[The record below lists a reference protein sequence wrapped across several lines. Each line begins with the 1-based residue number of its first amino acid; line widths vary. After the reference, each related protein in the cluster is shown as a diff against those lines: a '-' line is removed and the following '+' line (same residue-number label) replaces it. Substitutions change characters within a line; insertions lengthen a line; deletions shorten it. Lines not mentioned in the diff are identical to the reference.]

1 MRIIQL
7 DEKAIH
13 ESIKV
18 LKSGGLV
25 IFPSDTVYGAL
36 VDSTNQK
43 AVTKLIGF
51 KNRPIGKPISV
62 FVSDMDMLKEYVD
75 MGSGEL
81 LLAKLLPGPF
91 TVILDS
97 KHKTDLKLESE
108 RGTLG
113 VRIPDNSP
121 IIQLVEKFGK
131 PITATSA
138 NLSGRPAHY
147 SVETLLHEFPQS
159 KKNMIDL
166 IVDGGKLPRNKPST
180 VIDLT
185 TPEIKIMRHGDVDI
199 KDSQTFI
206 SRSSDETEKIAQFIV
221 KKELEKKLNKPPVF
235 ILEGDMGVGKTIFV
249 KGVGRLFDIENI
261 TSPTY
266 VISCEY
272 KINKWG
278 LDQFIHCDLFNIEE
292 SNEFK
297 YLGLETYVKPGNI
310 LFIEWGEKVGKL
322 YDLLKSKGIIIH
334 VKMKYKG
341 EKEREIE
348 ISL

>member
-1 MRIIQL
+1 MRTIPL
-7 DEKAIH
+7 DENAIH

-18 LKSGGLV
+18 LQSGGLV

-36 VDSTNQK
+36 VDSTNK
-43 AVTKLIGF
+43 NAVAKLIGF

-62 FVSDMDMLKEYVD
+62 FVSDFEMMNQYISLGKHQT
-75 MGSGEL
+75 L
-81 LLAKLLPGPF
+81 LEKLLPGPF
-91 TVILDS
+91 TVILES
-97 KHKTDLKLESE
+97 KHKTEAQLESE

-113 VRIPDNSP
+113 VRIPDFFP
-121 IIQLVEKFGK
+121 VVQLVKAFGK
-131 PITATSA
+131 PVTATSA

-159 KKNMIDL
+159 KKDMIDL

-185 TPEIKIMRHGDVDI
+185 TPEIKIVRHGDVDI

-206 SRSSDETEKIAQFIV
+206 SKSSGETEKIAQFII
-221 KKELEKKLNKPPVF
+221 KKQLEKKSDRPLVF

-249 KGVGRLFDIENI
+249 KGAGKLFDIENI

-278 LDQFIHCDLFNIEE
+278 VEQLVHCDLFNIEE

-297 YLGLETYVKPGNI
+297 YLGLEEYIKPGNI
-310 LFIEWGEKVGKL
+310 LFMEWGEKVGPL
-322 YDLLKSKGIIIH
+322 YDLLKSKGEIIH
-334 VKMKYKG
+334 IGMKYIN
-341 EKEREIE
+341 EKEREIR
-348 ISL
+348 IW